1 MGHFG
6 RVNGLY
12 CQNDEVSPECTG
24 MYTRER
30 VARYPHGARSKLLLC
45 TAPHLAKRE
54 QSTGI
59 LNDTVFRR
67 FLGDYD

>member
-6 RVNGLY
+6 RVKGLY
-12 CQNDEVSPECTG
+12 CQNDEVSPECTPV
-24 MYTRER
+24 YVRER

-45 TAPHLAKRE
+45 TAPHLAQRE
-54 QSTGI
+54 QCHGI
-59 LNDTVFRR
+59 LNDPGFER